1 MGGYPGE
8 RTPSILRVTPLTRF
22 RLRLELGSGSVLVLN
37 MKDRLHSIRFCPLAE
52 PEVFASVTTDG
63 ETLFFGRAVE
73 LTARE
78 AMELAIIPPPQ
89 CRIPEEGDAP

>member
-37 MKDRLHSIRFCPLAE
+37 MKDRLHTCLLYTS
-52 PEVFASVTTDG
+52 
-63 ETLFFGRAVE
+63 AVYAA
-73 LTARE
+73 LCA
-78 AMELAIIPPPQ
+78 
-89 CRIPEEGDAP
+89 CG